1 MDVDM
6 NIIVADDDKV
16 LSQMLCG
23 ILRENGHKPMAAF
36 DAMQV
41 MMFAMRHSPDLV
53 LLDINM
59 PGGTGVDVLR
69 KLKSNSKTANVPV
82 IIITGSTDQKLPDEV
97 LKLGASQFLSKPIEP
112 DVLLKAVSDA
122 VA

>member
-1 MDVDM
+1 M

-16 LSQMLCG
+16 LSKMICG
-23 ILRENGHKPMAAF
+23 VLNEAGHITLPAY
-36 DAMQV
+36 DSMQT
-41 MMFAMRHSPDLV
+41 MMFVMKQQPDLV

-69 KLKSNSKTANVPV
+69 KLKMSTKTKAVPV

-97 LKLGASQFLSKPIEP
+97 LKLGATHFLPKPIDP
-112 DVLLKAVSDA
+112 DVLLQTVVDA
-122 VA
+122 VR

>member
-1 MDVDM
+1 M

-16 LSQMLCG
+16 LSQMICG
-23 ILRENGHKPMAAF
+23 ILRENRHKPMPAF

-41 MMFAMRHSPDLV
+41 MMFAMRQSPDLV
-53 LLDINM
+53 LLDISM
-59 PGGTGVDVLR
+59 PGGTGLDVLR

-97 LKLGASQFLSKPIEP
+97 LKLGASQFLSKPIDP
-112 DVLLKAVSDA
+112 VVLMEAVEKAV
-122 VA
+122 